1 MIFLSFF
8 SKTHIFQ
15 KKKTREEYAQR
26 KFRKDHDYNKSDKTI
41 SVNGERYKFDDNYKS
56 KTMTVKKDGYGN
68 EGEVPRQTAAEN
80 QNSDPTIHV
89 DKNFYRLK
97 NSKRREGV
105 LQHEVGHTK
114 LHNSIGDAK
123 HVSKDLKNREGGQLY
138 LSTIVRQTRE
148 SLMNSIFSKE
158 DIDEYL
164 KSSEFKAAL
173 KDLRE
178 KYNAGGMSEN
188 QVRSTLR
195 KTAMQKLRKYQ
206 NKNNSHANVQEFE
219 ADRYAANKVGTKNIK
234 KGVRETYTRTKRDT
248 KRTIDKLNID
258 KDTKKTAMSQI
269 NKNSQ
274 DDMKRRSRA
283 LKDKSLTQ
291 KEKENY
297 K

>member
-1 MIFLSFF
+1 M
-8 SKTHIFQ
+8 
-15 KKKTREEYAQR
+15 
-26 KFRKDHDYNKSDKTI
+26 
-41 SVNGERYKFDDNYKS
+41 NGERYKFDDNYKS
-56 KTMTVKKDGYGN
+56 KTMTVKDGY
-68 EGEVPRQTAAEN
+68 EVPRQTAAEN

-123 HVSKDLKNREGGQLY
+123 HVSKDLKNREGGQLN

-234 KGVRETYTRTKRDT
+234 KGIRETYTRTKRDT